1 MNNFN
6 FSRTCALLCVSGLL
20 LWAAASALAQ
30 GSPSNFRVTKTSSS
44 SITVAW
50 KGAPGISTYGINY
63 RISGGGGE
71 RHAGSTSG
79 TSFTIK
85 ELKPSTSYRIYLDWP
100 GPLAGTPF
108 LETSG
113 RTLSSKGTF
122 VPKRDPLPVT
132 CPSLPADIIVS
143 GFGTHTQCK
152 QVGAAGVAIPELM
165 AQGILSAVDVFGQVD
180 AEVRICFP
188 ENGRLIFLDAAT
200 SPRTQ
205 MDLPA
210 ERSDGMTCGRID
222 RIGTVVLLQG
232 GDTTAVASDPAPAA
246 VETSPP
252 SSPFCQLRTTDYLS
266 LRAGPSVFYARL
278 DAMPVGA
285 GLIATARAGDWY
297 LVEYDGQQGWASGA
311 YLTKSA
317 GCDVIG
323 ESNRVFLTLEAEPD
337 PDEGEAPADL
347 LETEQPAA
355 TGPGAYELIDCRL
368 TAGDIINLRAEPGT
382 EHSIEAEIPFRTQL
396 DAIDRS
402 GDWFKVEY
410 QGNIGWVNIDYV
422 FRRGACG

>member
-1 MNNFN
+1 MIMYKTLRIC
-6 FSRTCALLCVSGLL
+6 SLLFVSGLL
-20 LWAAASALAQ
+20 LWAATSALAQ
-30 GSPSNFRVTKTSSS
+30 DRPSNFRVTKTSSS
-44 SITVAW
+44 TITVAW
-50 KGAPGISTYGINY
+50 TGAPGISTYGINY
-63 RISGGGGE
+63 RRTGDVNE

-79 TSFTIK
+79 TLFTVK
-85 ELKPSTSYRIYLDWP
+85 GLKSSTSYRIYLDWP

-113 RTLSSKGTF
+113 RTLSSKGKF
-122 VPKRDPLPVT
+122 VPKKDPLPVT
-132 CPSLPADIIVS
+132 CPSLPAGIVVS

-165 AQGILSAVDVFGQVD
+165 AQGILAAVDVFGQVD

-232 GDTTAVASDPAPAA
+232 GDTAAVTSDPAPAA

-278 DAMPVGA
+278 DAMPFGA
-285 GLIATARAGDWY
+285 RLVATARAGDWY
-297 LVEYDGQQGWASGA
+297 LVEYDGQRGWASGV

-323 ESNRVFLTLEAEPD
+323 ESNRVFLTLEPD
-337 PDEGEAPADL
+337 PDEGEAQEELQESA
-347 LETEQPAA
+347 QPAA
-355 TGPGAYELIDCRL
+355 AGPGAFELIDCRL
-368 TAGDIINLRAEPGT
+368 TTGDIINLRAEPGT
-382 EHSIEAEIPFRTQL
+382 EHNIVAEIPFRAQL
-396 DAIDRS
+396 IAADRA

-410 QGNIGWVNIDYV
+410 EGSMGWVNIDYV